1 MNKIIQG
8 DCLAVMKSMP
18 TNSVDS
24 IVSDPPAGI
33 SFMGKDWDNK
43 GDLNRFQEFI
53 YETFK
58 EALRVLK
65 PGGHALIWAIPRT
78 SHHTAMG
85 LERAGFEIRDCV
97 YHIFGSGFPKSH
109 NIGKS
114 LDKLQGNE
122 REDLGK
128 NKNHRTLKETNC
140 MVGEPHSGDGSLTKG
155 SSPYEGWGTAL
166 KPAVECW
173 WLCRK
178 PLEEKTVASNVLK
191 YGTGGI
197 NIEKCRV
204 AHQSEADRL
213 SATPQGKVIRNNF
226 KPGETPEGTETNR
239 PDTSQGRFPSNLIL
253 DGSDEVVS
261 KFPNSKSGNGKAT
274 TYDKSGGQWGKGKQ
288 IRNADFGDSGSAS
301 RFFYCAKSSKS
312 ERNKGLEELFVL
324 KEKIPED
331 DLNEIK
337 HLLSI

>member
-8 DCLAVMKSMP
+8 DCLAVMKTMP

-114 LDKLQGNE
+114 VDKLQGNE

-197 NIEKCRV
+197 NIDGCRV
-204 AHQSEADRL
+204 EADIENDPNYRPNA
-213 SATPQGKVIRNNF
+213 SKHKGHGSSFSIQGD
-226 KPGETPEGTETNR
+226 GNR
-239 PDTSQGRFPSNLIL
+239 DKSDLPDSGFHNSLGRFPSNLIL
-253 DGSDEVVS
+253 DGSEEVVGLFPDS
-261 KFPNSKSGNGKAT
+261 KGGAYPAVRGKSDIGAFGGGGTYKDKPNQAR
-274 TYDKSGGQWGKGKQ
+274 
-288 IRNADFGDSGSAS
+288 IMGDSGSAS
-301 RFFYCAKSSKS
+301 RFFKTC
-312 ERNKGLEELFVL
+312 
-324 KEKIPED
+324 
-331 DLNEIK
+331 
-337 HLLSI
+337 